1 MYACLRVPADPTPDE
16 MARLKLPAVCI
27 RPGCGVRHPLPS
39 GVCGYCLARD
49 RRRQAQAERVNA
61 GAIRTGIRQ
70 VGYRYKRNGK
80 PAGGPAE

>member
-16 MARLKLPAVCI
+16 AAKLKLPEVCI

-39 GVCGYCLARD
+39 GICGYCLARD
-49 RRRQAQAERVNA
+49 RRQQAQSARVNC
-61 GAIRTGIRQ
+61 GDRRGGIRR

-80 PAGGPAE
+80 PVGGPAE